1 MYFVL
6 NVLNVTCVLEVTRDY
21 HLFVIK
27 IMIGV
32 VDFVPVGLKLPFI
45 LATRHVLSA
54 PYLYCV
60 CF

>member
-27 IMIGV
+27 IMLGV
-32 VDFVPVGLKLPFI
+32 VDFVPDDLKLPFVI
-45 LATRHVLSA
+45 AIRHVLSA
-54 PYLYCV
+54 PYLCCA